1 MMELNLVLAGPIL
14 RRVEPTKACIW
25 LATSA
30 PIRARALI
38 FEHNEDGSAAAR
50 PIGTGESESVQL
62 GPRLFVHLLVAVP
75 GGDTFPID
83 RLLEYDVEV
92 VEERT
97 GRAFALEDLGLLAGP
112 DRVAYRDLRR
122 PSFYIR
128 APSSPQLI
136 LHGSCR
142 MLHGKGE
149 DALAAADDDVA
160 RHARDLTRR
169 PVALYLTGDQIYG
182 DQVAG
187 PLMAHIRRLATQVVG
202 ADDDSSV
209 PGIPPLSDIPIYGRK
224 RLALENAG
232 LTSSHSQNHL
242 MTFGEYAAMY
252 LVAWNEQNWPE
263 TFPVVS
269 RAIGP
274 QRRAPRPADLP
285 KRRKYAAE
293 LKDLKRARRA
303 LPAVRRVL
311 ANIPTYMIFDDH
323 DVTDDWNL
331 TLEWRTKVRDRP
343 AGRRVIANALG
354 AYWAF
359 QGWGNDPDAFDD
371 EFKKTIADR
380 PTRREA
386 TDASA
391 FEDAMWSFDRWS
403 FHVPTDPPTMF
414 VDTRTQRDYD
424 SPEGAARLLGQAGQ
438 ELVMD
443 TARGAGHRSGRPL
456 IFVSPVPLY
465 GLELQERRQKF
476 LKDKVGPYEIDLEA
490 WHSNLHGFV
499 DLMKLLIDRLELPFA
514 VFLSGDVHY
523 GMNLKVVFSIEDRAL
538 PVTQLVSSSLKHS
551 GVFSKSALNL
561 LGKMIRTTHERVGWH
576 RPPTSADAGPV
587 KKRFV
592 LRPTNTDEWADDA
605 PLFLAPQRAAG
616 FNITE
621 PPDYREQREY
631 VWASGPRRLKIVGD
645 NNVGR
650 VSIDGDRV
658 THELLC
664 PTQDGLMIY
673 SAAIETPAR
682 TPLTDEKRLPHER

>member
-30 PIRARALI
+30 PVRARGLI
-38 FEHNEDGSAAAR
+38 FEHNDGGSGPGQSVGR
-50 PIGTGESESVQL
+50 GDSERIQL
-62 GPRLFVHLLVAVP
+62 GPRLFVHLIVAVP
-75 GGDTFPID
+75 AGDTFPVN
-83 RLLEYDVEV
+83 RLLAYDVELV
-92 VEERT
+92 DEKAGTVMRLSDI
-97 GRAFALEDLGLLAGP
+97 GVLGQDGIAYPGLDLPG
-112 DRVAYRDLRR
+112 
-122 PSFYIR
+122 FYIR
-128 APSSPQLI
+128 DPHAPQLI

-149 DALAAADDDVA
+149 DALTAGDDDLA
-160 RHARDLTRR
+160 RHATDLMRR
-169 PVALYLTGDQIYG
+169 PSALYLTGDQIYG

-187 PLMAHIRRLATQVVG
+187 PLMAHIRPLATELVG
-202 ADDDSSV
+202 ADDESSV
-209 PGIPPLSDIPIYGRK
+209 PGIPHLSDVPVYGRK
-224 RLALENAG
+224 QLALDKAA
-232 LTSSHSQNHL
+232 LTSSHSVNHL

-263 TFPVVS
+263 RFPS
-269 RAIGP
+269 AARAIGSEE
-274 QRRAPRPADLP
+274 RSLRPSDLR
-285 KRRKYAAE
+285 KRRKYATE
-293 LKDLKRARRA
+293 LKDLKRAQRA

-331 TLEWRTKVRDRP
+331 TLEWRTKVRGGP
-343 AGRRVIANALG
+343 AGRRVIANALA

-359 QGWGNDPDAFDD
+359 QAWGNDPDAFDD
-371 EFKKTIADR
+371 EFKRTIRDR
-380 PTRREA
+380 PTHGA
-386 TDASA
+386 IDGAA
-391 FEDAMWSFDRWS
+391 FDDAMWSFDRWS
-403 FHVPTDPPTMF
+403 FHVPTDPPTVF

-424 SPEGAARLLGQAGQ
+424 SPEGAARLLGKAGQ
-438 ELVMD
+438 ELAID
-443 TARGAGHRSGRPL
+443 TARHADHQPGHPL
-456 IFVSPVPLY
+456 IVVSPVPLY

-523 GMNLKVVFSIEDRAL
+523 GMNLKVVFSIGDRAL
-538 PVTQLVSSSLKHS
+538 AITQLVSSSLKHS
-551 GVFSKSALNL
+551 GALSKSALNL

-576 RPPTSADAGPV
+576 RPPSSADAGPV
-587 KKRFV
+587 KKRLV

-605 PLFLAPQRAAG
+605 PLFLAPQRAKD
-616 FNITE
+616 FNIE
-621 PPDYREQREY
+621 ELPDYREQREY
-631 VWASGPRRLKIVGD
+631 VWATGPRRLKIVGD
-645 NNVGR
+645 NNLGR
-650 VSIDGDRV
+650 VSIDGDKV

-664 PTQDGLMIY
+664 PTQDGLVIY

-682 TPLTDEKRLPHER
+682 TPLTEEKRLPHER

>member
-30 PIRARALI
+30 PVRPRALI
-38 FEHNEDGSAAAR
+38 FERNEGDSSHQR
-50 PIGTGESESVQL
+50 SIGAGEAESVQL
-62 GPRLFVHLLVAVP
+62 GPRLFVHLIVAAP
-75 GGDTFPID
+75 DGETFPID
-83 RLLEYDVEV
+83 RVLEYDVEV
-92 VEERT
+92 VEEET
-97 GRAFALEDLGLLAGP
+97 GRASSLADLGMLTGR
-112 DRVAYRDLRR
+112 DRIAYREPGL

-128 APSSPQLI
+128 DPTASQLV

-149 DALAAADDDVA
+149 DALTAADDVIA
-160 RHARDLTRR
+160 SHAGDPKRR
-169 PVALYLTGDQIYG
+169 PAALYLTGDQIYG

-187 PLMAHIRRLATQVVG
+187 PLIAHIRRLATELLG
-202 ADDDSSV
+202 ADDESSV
-209 PGIPPLSDIPIYGRK
+209 PGVPPLSDVPVYGR
-224 RLALENAG
+224 RALALDKAG
-232 LTSSHSQNHL
+232 LTSSHSDNHL

-252 LVAWNEQNWPE
+252 LVAWNEKNWPE
-263 TFPVVS
+263 AFPAAS
-269 RAIGP
+269 QAAGSLG
-274 QRRAPRPADLP
+274 RAPSPSEL
-285 KRRKYAAE
+285 RRKRKYVAE
-293 LKDLKRARRA
+293 LGDLKGARRA

-311 ANIPTYMIFDDH
+311 ANVPTYMIFDDH

-331 TLEWRTKVRDRP
+331 TRQWRTNVYDSP
-343 AGRRVIANALG
+343 AGRRIVANALA

-371 EFKKTIADR
+371 QFKKTVAGWL
-380 PTRREA
+380 TRRGA
-386 TDASA
+386 MDAA
-391 FEDAMWSFDRWS
+391 DFEDVMWSFGRWS
-403 FHVPTDPPTMF
+403 FHVPTDPPTVF

-424 SPEGAARLLGQAGQ
+424 SAEGAARLLG
-438 ELVMD
+438 
-443 TARGAGHRSGRPL
+443 GAGREVVIEAARRAGHGRGRPL
-456 IFVSPVPLY
+456 VVVSPVPLY

-499 DLMKLLIDRLELPFA
+499 DLMKLLIDRLELPSA

-523 GMNLKVVFSIEDRAL
+523 GMNLKVVFSIKDRAL

-561 LGKMIRTTHERVGWH
+561 LGRMIRTTHERVGWH
-576 RPPTSADAGPV
+576 RPPASADAGPI
-587 KKRFV
+587 KRRFV

-605 PLFLAPQRAAG
+605 PLFLAPQRAAE
-616 FNITE
+616 FNIEE

-631 VWASGPRRLKIVGD
+631 VLASGPRRLKIVGD
-645 NNVGR
+645 NNLGR

-664 PTQDGLMIY
+664 PTQHGVAIY

-682 TPLTDEKRLPHER
+682 TPLTEEKRLPHER